1 MSKDEKIEILLEIQS
16 ILGTTKDTI
25 KEMKVLSYYITPDNI
40 DIHENMQG
48 LIKKLMTSIA
58 LISDTVA
65 NMK

>member
-1 MSKDEKIEILLEIQS
+1 MSKDEKIEILLELQS

-25 KEMKVLSYYITPDNI
+25 KEMKVLSAYITPDNI

-48 LIKKLMTSIA
+48 LIKKL
-58 LISDTVA
+58 LISIELISNTVA